1 MLTHPSTQTI
11 TRAVSILRTR
21 ANEPGFARDMCL
33 QYAEQL
39 ELQELIGEPGFDAVA
54 KHMAELVIKANDEY
68 TARLAGMT
76 SDQLSD
82 YADARLCAR
91 FGTSL

>member
-1 MLTHPSTQTI
+1 MTQQTTTDKAI
-11 TRAVSILRTR
+11 SILRTR

-39 ELQELIGEPGFDAVA
+39 ELQELIGEPEFDQVA
-54 KHMAELVIKANDEY
+54 NYLAALVIKANDEY
-68 TARLAGMT
+68 TARLCGMK
-76 SDQLSD
+76 SDQISD

-91 FGTSL
+91 FQNPL